1 MQINFDLDK
10 KEATVINFFEDELYS
25 RLDNFSLGEIQ
36 QDVLLDTLKNSEG
49 FLERVIELVYFKLGL
64 DFDDFV
70 LNMKNH
76 SDTSDYDGIN
86 SLIENQLHHVKM
98 VLIDFLFKQ
107 LPFNYILTLAREK
120 KITLWNLEEVNL
132 RELLIGQ
139 LQMEIEKVHNVN
151 DTTDLIQNS
160 LSSIVQL
167 NQFVNIKNK
176 INNRSNKVIIENKLI
191 MGIID
196 EMPLENLRQ
205 IFTDI
210 LSDDTIQRNLL

>member
-196 EMPLENLRQ
+196 EMPLENLKQ

>member
-36 QDVLLDTLKNSEG
+36 QDVLLDTLKNSDG

-196 EMPLENLRQ
+196 EMPLENLKQ

>member
-36 QDVLLDTLKNSEG
+36 QDVLLDTLKNSDG

-86 SLIENQLHHVKM
+86 SLIENQLHHVKI

-191 MGIID
+191 MGIVD
-196 EMPLENLRQ
+196 EMPLENLKQ

>member
-86 SLIENQLHHVKM
+86 SLIENQLHHVKI

-191 MGIID
+191 MGIVD
-196 EMPLENLRQ
+196 EMPLENLKQ

>member
-107 LPFNYILTLAREK
+107 LPFNYILTLAREN

-191 MGIID
+191 MGIVD
-196 EMPLENLRQ
+196 EMPLENLKQ

>member
-191 MGIID
+191 MGIVD
-196 EMPLENLRQ
+196 EMPLENLKQ